1 MSLTLKILLAT
12 DAFFAL
18 LLVVYLVVKYTGVFN
33 RKPEFFNQK
42 KENGEEM
49 EVSYEE
55 PVVPLK
61 KEVKIEEKVEVKE
74 EIKEEKLIIG
84 SFEDLENQVKSA
96 SEK

>member
-18 LLVVYLVVKYTGVFN
+18 LLVVYLVVKCTGVFN
-33 RKPEFFNQK
+33 RKPEFFDLK

-61 KEVKIEEKVEVKE
+61 KEVKIEEKVEE
-74 EIKEEKLIIG
+74 KEEKLIIG

>member
-49 EVSYEE
+49 EVSY
-55 PVVPLK
+55 VNMK
-61 KEVKIEEKVEVKE
+61 GKH
-74 EIKEEKLIIG
+74 
-84 SFEDLENQVKSA
+84 
-96 SEK
+96 